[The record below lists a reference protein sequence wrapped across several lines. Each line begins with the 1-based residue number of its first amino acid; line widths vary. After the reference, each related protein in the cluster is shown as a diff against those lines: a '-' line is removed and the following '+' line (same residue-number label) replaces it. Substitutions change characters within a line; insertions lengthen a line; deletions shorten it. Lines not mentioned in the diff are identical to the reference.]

1 MRAMLRAKTVVLS
14 LSAVAMILACTA
26 ETTKQDS
33 TNTFVTVV
41 SMQGLRGGVGGTT
54 DDELNSDVCIGG
66 LTAFPTSGCGIQEDQ
81 ATVAMQAQP
90 KNGIPTL
97 GPSYLNN
104 IVFNRYRVTY
114 TRADGRNV
122 AGLDVPYP
130 FDGVMQLLVTAD
142 ATTSSASFVIVRIQ
156 AKLEPPLKNLAGF
169 GGADIIS
176 ALAQVDFYGT
186 DNAGRSIMTTGYL
199 NIHFSDW
206 ADESN

>member
-1 MRAMLRAKTVVLS
+1 MRALLRAKTVVLS

-41 SMQGLRGGVGGTT
+41 SMQGLAGGVGGAA
-54 DDELNSDVCIGG
+54 DDELNSDVCGG
-66 LTAFPTSGCGIQEDQ
+66 TAFITGCSVAEDQ
-81 ATVAMQAQP
+81 CTVTMAAQP

-114 TRADGRNV
+114 IRADGRNV

-130 FDGVMQLLVTAD
+130 FDGGMQLLVTAD
-142 ATTSSASFVIVRIQ
+142 ATTSSASFVIVRVQ
-156 AKLEPPLKNLAGF
+156 AKLEPPLRNLAGD
-169 GGADIIS
+169 GGANVIS
-176 ALAQVDFYGT
+176 AVAEVDFYGT
-186 DNAGRSIMTTGYL
+186 DNAGRNITARGYL
-199 NIHFSDW
+199 NVHFADW
-206 ADESN
+206 ADVSSN